1 MWKFADNGP
10 EDAGSIG
17 GDIQRGAAWSRRLIW
32 SDEDGRP
39 IPAQTS
45 VFDGFTPLY
54 AVIDDT
60 WYAVDVKANDER
72 DDDEPIIYDIQNQC
86 WTCLCTDVEDSGGTE
101 VASDYD
107 YDYVNYLAIDTLE
120 RADEEAK
127 RYAANARDDVY
138 GNPEN
143 W

>member
-17 GDIQRGAAWSRRLIW
+17 GDIQHGAAWSRQLIW

-39 IPAQTS
+39 LALRVLGIHDDRDM
-45 VFDGFTPLY
+45 F
-54 AVIDDT
+54 AVIEDA
-60 WYAVDVKANDER
+60 WYAVDIKDGDER
-72 DDDEPIIYDIQNQC
+72 EDDEPIIYDVQNQC
-86 WTCLCTDVEDSGGTE
+86 WTCLCTDVEDPGGTE
-101 VASDYD
+101 VTSDYE

-127 RYAANARDDVY
+127 RYADNARDDVY
-138 GNPEN
+138 GDPTN